1 MIKKEKTLVHE
12 FDRVSL
18 ALSFFIA
25 RLFHQLAALIIY
37 MDIWLIVTSY
47 KEQRIT
53 IFWREKRPQFV

>member
-12 FDRVSL
+12 FDRVTLS
-18 ALSFFIA
+18 LSFFIG
-25 RLFHQLAALIIY
+25 RLFHRLAALIIC

-53 IFWREKRPQFV
+53 IF